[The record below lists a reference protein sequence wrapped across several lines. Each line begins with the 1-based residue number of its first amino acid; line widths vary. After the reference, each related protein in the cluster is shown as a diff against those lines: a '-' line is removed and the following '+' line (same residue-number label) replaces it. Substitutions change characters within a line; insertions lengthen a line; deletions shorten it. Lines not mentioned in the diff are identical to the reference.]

1 MRHLRMLEEL
11 KTYKREVGFDRIE
24 TAAEMDTQHFRASF
38 GSESFY
44 TKLYDP
50 RWPHT
55 PEEHTHEMR
64 VDVECLRM
72 EVVLSQPTPPPP
84 RCHS

>member
-11 KTYKREVGFDRIE
+11 KTCKREVGFDRIE
-24 TAAEMDTQHFRASF
+24 TAAEMDTQRIRASF
-38 GSESFY
+38 DSEPFY

-55 PEEHTHEMR
+55 PEEHTREMR
-64 VDVECLRM
+64 VDVERLRM
-72 EVVLSQPTPPPP
+72 
-84 RCHS
+84 